1 MDPIEARKWID
12 KLSLELL
19 TRRGDIADFNEY
31 YRGDQA
37 LKFASPEWRKHHK
50 DRYAGFSD
58 NWCGVVANAPNERL
72 RVLDIRVG
80 DKTLEKQF
88 AKDWLRNDMDA
99 QSSAG
104 FLQSIIAKRSF
115 VLVWRDEDGDP
126 EYTWEHPSEAIVAYD
141 PAHPRRRLAGM
152 KLWRDDEWEHATLYT
167 PDEIWKFSRK
177 STQIPPGLV
186 LPTTVVGLGGEGWEP
201 REVEGEDWPLSHD
214 LGRVPLVE
222 FPNRPMLGGEP
233 MSDVAGTMAMQDAIN
248 LLWAYAFS
256 AADYASMPARVIMGQ
271 APPKLPILDENGQKI
286 GEREIPPEDLR
297 QGRLLWLTGQN
308 TSIGQWDPAKLD
320 AFTDVVEVA
329 ISHVAAQ
336 TRTPAH
342 YLINTGSSTNA
353 PAESFTAA
361 ETGLVKKV
369 EETQLFLNAPV
380 REVHYLSAMVRGDK
394 AAAKLTD
401 SAIVLWK
408 DAENHSRA
416 QLADALMKL
425 RQIGFPFEWIAEKYG
440 LDATEVARVVE
451 LQRAEGDAGMLATL
465 TDALRVGQKPA
476 PDQEDPEDPA
486 DQPTPR

>member
-1 MDPIEARKWID
+1 MDPTEAKSWIY
-12 KLSLELL
+12 KLSTELVA
-19 TRRGDIADFNEY
+19 RRPDIADFNEY
-31 YRGDQA
+31 YRGEQP
-37 LKFASPEWRKHHK
+37 LKFASPEWRKHHR

-72 RVLDIRVG
+72 RVLDIRMG

-88 AKDWLRNDMDA
+88 AEDWLRNDMDA

-115 VLVWRDEDGDP
+115 VLVWPNEDGDP
-126 EYTWEHPSEAIVAYD
+126 EYTWEHPAEAIVAYD

-152 KLWRDDEWEHATLYT
+152 KLWRDDDMEHATLYT
-167 PDEIWKFSRK
+167 PTEIWKFSRK
-177 STQIPPGLV
+177 ATQVPTGLIIPVPLD
-186 LPTTVVGLGGEGWEP
+186 TAGWEP
-201 REVEGEDWPLSHD
+201 REVPGEEWPLSHD

-286 GEREIPPEDLR
+286 GEKEIPPEDLR

-369 EETQLFLNAPV
+369 EETQLFLNSPV
-380 REVHYLSAMVRGDK
+380 REVHYLNAMIRGNK
-394 AAAKLTD
+394 AAAKATD

-416 QLADALMKL
+416 QLADALTKL

-465 TDALRVGQKPA
+465 TDALRVGQAPRDDDQENEQDEPA
-476 PDQEDPEDPA
+476 P
-486 DQPTPR
+486 R